1 MSAATEYTE
10 KEMRRLLKA
19 AHRDMRRASD
29 RRRDL
34 PIGSSRARVTTA
46 NARWSTACEHY
57 WRLRGVAMVMGMDDF
72 IAELEADS

>member
-1 MSAATEYTE
+1 MNASTGYTE

-19 AHRDMRRASD
+19 AHRDMRRASE

-34 PIGSSRARVTTA
+34 PPGSSRARITTA

-57 WRLRGVAMVMGMDDF
+57 WRLRGIAVEMGMEGYVD
-72 IAELEADS
+72 ELEAA